1 MFTGFLV
8 SFASHGQSLSQALE
22 QAWSRH
28 SQAGALNARMEQA
41 QAQAE
46 LSSALTPAA
55 PSLSLSNATDRLNA
69 RTGKDAWEL
78 ELAVPLWLPG
88 QSAARVAES
97 NNTAAEVVAR
107 RAALRLQLAG
117 ELRDA
122 WWAVGAARYA
132 VNLAGRRE
140 GAARALASDVVRRF
154 KAGELA
160 RVDAN
165 LAQNEQLAAES
176 ELLESQSVLRQ
187 AEQTYR
193 LLTGVEAPAVLT
205 QEVSAAGLVDESTHP
220 QLAAAQAVAELAQ
233 ARLNVA
239 EKTRRDAPE
248 LALRLVRDRGDFS
261 AAYANSIGVKLTLPF
276 SSGARVQQDRSVAQI
291 EVTQT
296 QAELILARQ
305 RVLSDQTRARLDVEV
320 AQQQLV
326 KAQARMALTAD
337 NLALVEKSFA
347 MGESDLSTLLRSRS
361 AAFETEAFV
370 ARQQI
375 AYFLGVS
382 RLNQSLGVS
391 P

>member
-291 EVTQT
+291 EVAQT

-361 AAFETEAFV
+361 AAFETETFV